1 MKTSL
6 PYDSCDRLWPNRD
19 PELNKWRKT
28 DGWYEVKD
36 HQGKKAVTCRLLSLL
51 IAELNDT
58 NKTFNS

>member
-6 PYDSCDRLWPNRD
+6 AGDSCDRLWPNRD

-28 DGWYEVKD
+28 DGWYEDKLNIIK
-36 HQGKKAVTCRLLSLL
+36 GRRLLSLL

>member
-6 PYDSCDRLWPNRD
+6 PCDSCDRLWPNRD

-28 DGWYEVKD
+28 DGWYEDKLNIIK
-36 HQGKKAVTCRLLSLL
+36 GRRLLSLL